1 MATMNISLTEELK
14 NFVEARVNDPGLY
27 AGNSDYVRD
36 LIRQDRERQEKLVR
50 MQELVTAGLDSG
62 ISDKTV
68 DEIFEEALQ
77 RHRKKKKN
85 AGDTGINKGCSG

>member
-1 MATMNISLTEELK
+1 MATMNISLTENLK
-14 NFVEARVNDPGLY
+14 AFVEERVNASGLY

-36 LIRQDRERQEKLVR
+36 LIRQDRERQEKLAR
-50 MQELVTAGLDSG
+50 MQELWTEGLESG

-85 AGDTGINKGCSG
+85 AGKTATDESRRG